1 MNNLMQKLF
10 VFISLIILISC
21 SKSKIPADEIVIAK
35 KIYICDS
42 LFSTAEA
49 IVISNNQIIAWGD
62 IDDLNQKFSSKKITK
77 YDGYIYPGF
86 IDAHSHFYGY
96 GITLNKAD
104 LRNTFSLEDVVN
116 KTVEFAKSNDDY

>member
-21 SKSKIPADEIVIAK
+21 SKSKIPVDEIVIAK

-62 IDDLNQKFSSKKITK
+62 IDDVNQKFSSKKITK

-116 KTVEFAKSNDDY
+116 KTVEFR

>member
-1 MNNLMQKLF
+1 MQKLF

-21 SKSKIPADEIVIAK
+21 SKSKIPVYEIVIAK

-62 IDDLNQKFSSKKITK
+62 KDDVNQKFSSKKITK
-77 YDGYIYPGF
+77 YDWLVSGYYYASFFHMFLIQVTPLVKMIVAGKMV
-86 IDAHSHFYGY
+86 
-96 GITLNKAD
+96 L
-104 LRNTFSLEDVVN
+104 LEG
-116 KTVEFAKSNDDY
+116 